1 MDVPI
6 LTGKCFLHTQQFIE
20 EPKRMNGPGNS
31 TKSLQKSVQKYL
43 FFFRCVSWGS
53 DRLATIIT
61 RVWVSF

>member
-43 FFFRCVSWGS
+43 FF
-53 DRLATIIT
+53 
-61 RVWVSF
+61 